1 MMNAASRRT
10 ADVPVL
16 RLGLAGFAPD
26 EEALLCVQLARRA
39 AERQMIWQLAPL
51 AEADAWCVSGA
62 RLRRL
67 PDGSWR
73 IMPVR
78 VFDQPLH
85 INPEQLDWPVAFS
98 SPAPTHFQSAH
109 QFDLDCPASIQLLLE
124 RLEGWL
130 RPTMMQFHLAEH
142 IVNGGVDLTAGVYH
156 VTVQGKLYAVVS
168 RRGGVGVWP
177 LADPAHM
184 AQAVW
189 NRRPGAADA
198 LPGTFVRT
206 SVAETMWQYA
216 TRTTR
221 DCLPRHYRRRRLY
234 LRRPPQ
240 LPPRLLSDRCL
251 LLVRELERAPATFN
265 ELLART
271 GTPDGLLARQL
282 AGLHMVGAVTANEDR
297 VALPYAASEPGWN
310 SSLLAG
316 QRDSDGI
323 DLEATV
329 RLKLA
334 AGGGWHAVK

>member
-1 MMNAASRRT
+1 MYST
-10 ADVPVL
+10 STVEVPVL

-39 AERQMIWQLAPL
+39 SERQMVWQLAPL
-51 AEADAWCVSGA
+51 GESDAWCVNGP

-73 IMPVR
+73 IVPVR
-78 VFDQPLH
+78 VSDQPIH
-85 INPEQLDWPVAFS
+85 INPEHLDRPVAFS
-98 SPAPTHFQSAH
+98 TPAGPPDFQAAH
-109 QFDLDCPASIQLLLE
+109 LFDLDSPASIQTLLDH
-124 RLEGWL
+124 LEGWL
-130 RPTMMQFHLAEH
+130 RPMMVQFHLAAH
-142 IVNGGVDLTAGVYH
+142 IVHGRVDLNAGVYH

-177 LADPAHM
+177 LADPAQL
-184 AQAVW
+184 AQASW
-189 NRRPGAADA
+189 NRRPDAADA
-198 LPGTFVRT
+198 MPGTFVHA

-216 TRTTR
+216 TRTSR
-221 DCLPRHYRRRRLY
+221 ECLPRHYRRKRLY

-251 LLVRELERAPATFN
+251 LVVRELERAPATFN

-271 GTPDGLLARQL
+271 GAAAGDLARQL

-297 VALPYAASEPGWN
+297 VALPYAVSEPGWN
-310 SSLLAG
+310 SSLMASH
-316 QRDSDGI
+316 RDSDGI

-329 RLKLA
+329 RLKA
-334 AGGGWHAVK
+334 VGGGFQVCK